1 MKHLGM
7 HFTLSN
13 LKKSTHIKEHTHACI
28 CKFTFATVTVSK
40 PRDTTLIT
48 VTSLLDTRMV
58 IQTVSTAVVNTV
70 VSIGAVIT
78 FYNRYF
84 VLKKNIFHLLY

>member
-1 MKHLGM
+1 M

-13 LKKSTHIKEHTHACI
+13 LKKSTHIKEHIHACI

-84 VLKKNIFHLLY
+84 VLKKNIFHLLYSIII